1 MAPEPQDVY
10 WPNLEIPYRQ
20 LWFRKMGTIVASTA
34 FIILFLYP
42 VSFVQV
48 LAQLEEIEKTY
59 IFASTNSISILGRTS
74 EEVNIVMIEL
84 CGLCIIFGNFC
95 ITHLLVLHG

>member
-1 MAPEPQDVY
+1 MGDLNMAPEPQDVY

-42 VSFVQV
+42 VAFVQV
-48 LAQLEEIEKTY
+48 LAQLEEIEKSY
-59 IFASTNSISILGRTS
+59 LRQQIAFPFLG
-74 EEVNIVMIEL
+74 
-84 CGLCIIFGNFC
+84 GL
-95 ITHLLVLHG
+95 LKK